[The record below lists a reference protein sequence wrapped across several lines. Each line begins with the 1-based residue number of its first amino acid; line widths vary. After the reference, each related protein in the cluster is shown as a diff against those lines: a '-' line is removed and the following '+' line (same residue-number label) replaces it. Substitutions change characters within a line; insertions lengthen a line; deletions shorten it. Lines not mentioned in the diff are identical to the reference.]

1 MLVFVKCQLLREV
14 NFVVNLIK
22 QVSTDG
28 IEFYTI
34 EEDGR
39 SGISQSGIA
48 VLCGESQQTIS
59 NIIKSTLTGSVQ
71 SKWLKPFI
79 NKKLTLTS
87 FSETDSIFVN
97 GRPQG
102 NLEVYNSSFVY
113 AVIKHY
119 AFSGNE
125 VAQYSMDKFGE
136 KGINS
141 WIQDITG
148 WSQQKNS
155 VPNIPQHTSVYI
167 KRLENSRDHII
178 DYQYWAVFQEAD
190 WVYLMVERE
199 WKVPVEQFDLLD
211 GSIGRKWSNYREDKS
226 WAMPLGEY
234 THVFRDKR
242 PSVVCN
248 AFDHKEL
255 SHFKEWL
262 DKVYVPQH
270 LPEYLV
276 SKFGRKA
283 TRLIY
288 TENGHLTDEILH
300 LTEIKRETQNMINQF
315 QQFLLLRE
323 NLLRLSD

>member
-1 MLVFVKCQLLREV
+1 MPGILREV
-14 NFVVNLIK
+14 T
-22 QVSTDG
+22 TDG
-28 IEFYTI
+28 VEFFTKTDTG
-34 EEDGR
+34 E
-39 SGISQSGIA
+39 SGMSQSGLAI
-48 VLCGESQQTIS
+48 LCGVGPDAIAKLLVTVMTSSCPEFLKPLQNMVVTLMTSSPEFNNATILKSEVCALILEWYAFESQRT
-59 NIIKSTLTGSVQ
+59 NDVARD
-71 SKWLKPFI
+71 
-79 NKKLTLTS
+79 S
-87 FSETDSIFVN
+87 F
-97 GRPQG
+97 R
-102 NLEVYNSSFVY
+102 
-113 AVIKHY
+113 
-119 AFSGNE
+119 
-125 VAQYSMDKFGE
+125 KFAK
-136 KGINS
+136 KGIDS

-148 WSQQKNS
+148 WNKSQSNVS
-155 VPNIPQHTSVYI
+155 SISQHTSVYI
-167 KRLENSRDHII
+167 KRLENSRDHLI
-178 DYQYWAVFQEAD
+178 DYEYWGVFQEAG
-190 WVYLMVERE
+190 WVFLMLEKE

-288 TENGHLTDEILH
+288 TENGHLTDEILY

-315 QQFLLLRE
+315 QQFLLLRK
-323 NLLRLSD
+323 NLLQLSD

>member
-1 MLVFVKCQLLREV
+1 M
-14 NFVVNLIK
+14 
-22 QVSTDG
+22 
-28 IEFYTI
+28 
-34 EEDGR
+34 
-39 SGISQSGIA
+39 SQSGLAILLL
-48 VLCGESQQTIS
+48 VSRQGIDYLVETVS
-59 NIIKSTLTGSVQ
+59 NETASDFF
-71 SKWLKPFI
+71 KPFFGKRLYLETGVKEFLGADI
-79 NKKLTLTS
+79 LTS
-87 FSETDSIFVN
+87 EFSAAIIEW
-97 GRPQG
+97 
-102 NLEVYNSSFVY
+102 
-113 AVIKHY
+113 Y
-119 AFSGNE
+119 AFES
-125 VAQYSMDKFGE
+125 SSIDKEKQELAKTVYRKFAK
-136 KGINS
+136 KGIDS

-148 WSQQKNS
+148 WNKSQSNVS
-155 VPNIPQHTSVYI
+155 SISQHTSVYI
-167 KRLENSRDHII
+167 KRLENSRDHLI
-178 DYQYWAVFQEAD
+178 DYEYWGVFQEAG
-190 WVYLMVERE
+190 WVFLMLEKE

-315 QQFLLLRE
+315 QQFLLLRK
-323 NLLRLSD
+323 NLLQLSD